1 MKEFTP
7 RSFLAMTLVLTVG
20 QAYAAAPTV
29 GLVMARNTIR
39 IDSSPVRG
47 NATVFNGNVLESA
60 GGTSELRLNNGGSVH
75 MAPNARVRMFQ
86 NVAELQSGKIQM
98 SGAQANANQIRVEAA
113 PGSSAILDRNGN
125 TVIVGSLRGSVRVT
139 NKAGVLLASINPG
152 HALAFGA
159 DPQATGAVAGPV
171 HTGVSG
177 AGAAGTGSGAGAGA
191 AGAGAGAGAAG
202 VGAGAAGAGA
212 AAGAAGASAGFLGLG
227 VGALAALGVGAA
239 AAVGI
244 PVAVAA
250 TRSST
255 PVSVSP

>member
-29 GLVMARNTIR
+29 GLVVARNTIR
-39 IDSSPVRG
+39 IDSSPIRG

-98 SGAQANANQIRVEAA
+98 SGAQANANNIRVEAA
-113 PGSSAILDRNGN
+113 LGSSAVLDRAGN
-125 TVIVGSLRGSVRVT
+125 RVVVGSLQGAVRVT
-139 NKAGVLLASINPG
+139 NKQGVLLARLEPG
-152 HALAFGA
+152 NALAFEA
-159 DPQATGAVAGPV
+159 DPQVNNPPPPPPTN
-171 HTGVSG
+171 G
-177 AGAAGTGSGAGAGA
+177 AGAAPGTGAGAGTGTGAA
-191 AGAGAGAGAAG
+191 AGSAGATT
-202 VGAGAAGAGA
+202 AGA
-212 AAGAAGASAGFLGLG
+212 AAGTGFLGMTAGTIAL
-227 VGALAALGVGAA
+227 VGGAV
-239 AAVGI
+239 AVAVAV

-250 TRSST
+250 NRSD
-255 PVSVSP
+255 PVVSVSP